1 MKIVNLFT
9 ICILLSEMLFRVN
22 LTSCSS
28 YKDQKKCT
36 QNKCVWIT
44 EDKTCW
50 PKKAQNTNKSVAG
63 LVKTEK
69 IGKGDAI
76 PIAVPI
82 ASCSSY
88 KDQKKC
94 TQNKCEWITKD
105 KTCWAKKAEVTDKS
119 VAGVVKTEKIRKGDA
134 IQIAKRS

>member
-36 QNKCVWIT
+36 QNKCKWIT
-44 EDKTCW
+44 KDKTCW
-50 PKKAQNTNKSVAG
+50 PNLAKYTDKSVAG

>member
-22 LTSCSS
+22 LT
-28 YKDQKKCT
+28 
-36 QNKCVWIT
+36 
-44 EDKTCW
+44 
-50 PKKAQNTNKSVAG
+50 
-63 LVKTEK
+63 
-69 IGKGDAI
+69 
-76 PIAVPI
+76 
-82 ASCSSY
+82 SCSSY